1 MSDAV
6 SHVRE
11 TPQVVAILGKGVVVK
26 GEIHSGEPLTIE
38 GEVQGTINMPENRL
52 TIAGSAKVRANVK
65 AREIEVHGAFD
76 GHAEVREKTCIRNG
90 AQFTGD
96 IHSGSIVIE
105 DGGYIKGSVD
115 LSRNSRAE
123 PKAYR

>member
-1 MSDAV
+1 M
-6 SHVRE
+6 
-11 TPQVVAILGKGVVVK
+11 K
-26 GEIHSGEPLTIE
+26 GEILSGEPLTIE
-38 GEVQGTINMPENRL
+38 GEVQGSISIPEHRL
-52 TIAGSAKVRANVK
+52 TIAGSAKVRASVK

-76 GHAEVREKTCIRNG
+76 GHAEVREKTCIRYG

-115 LSRNSRAE
+115 LSRNSRPE
-123 PKAYR
+123 PKA

>member
-1 MSDAV
+1 VPTAPVLEREAPHRAAV
-6 SHVRE
+6 
-11 TPQVVAILGKGVVVK
+11 LGKGVLVK

-38 GEVQGTINMPENRL
+38 GEVQGTINMPEHRL

-76 GHAEVREKTCIRNG
+76 GRAEVKEKTCIRDG

-96 IHSGSIVIE
+96 IHSGSILIE

-115 LSRNSRAE
+115 LSRNSRTE
-123 PKAYR
+123 PKA

>member
-1 MSDAV
+1 MSALD
-6 SHVRE
+6 
-11 TPQVVAILGKGVVVK
+11 TPQGSSILGKGVVVK

-38 GEVQGTINMPENRL
+38 GEVQGSINIPEHRL

-65 AREIEVHGAFD
+65 AREIEIRGVFD
-76 GHAEVREKTCIRNG
+76 GQAEVREKTYIRNG

-115 LSRNSRAE
+115 LSRNSSAS
-123 PKAYR
+123 PKA

>member
-1 MSDAV
+1 MSAAPPLE
-6 SHVRE
+6 RE
-11 TPQVVAILGKGVVVK
+11 APRGAAILGKGVVVK

-38 GEVQGTINMPENRL
+38 GEVEGSINMPEHRL

-65 AREIEVHGAFD
+65 VREIEVHGAFD
-76 GHAEVREKTCIRNG
+76 GQAEVKEKTYIRNG
-90 AQFTGD
+90 AQFTGE

-115 LSRNSRAE
+115 LSRNYSAE
-123 PKAYR
+123 PKA

>member
-1 MSDAV
+1 MSAGPPLE
-6 SHVRE
+6 RE
-11 TPQVVAILGKGVVVK
+11 TPHGAAILGKGVLVK

-38 GEVQGTINMPENRL
+38 GEVEGTINMPEHRL

-90 AQFTGD
+90 AQFNGD
-96 IHSGSIVIE
+96 IHSGSIVVE

-123 PKAYR
+123 PKA